1 MVTVQTV
8 LVALCFVLLVY
19 IAFIITIN
27 YFSIGNA
34 NNPFNQFLKLDSG
47 LYNSISTG
55 TDYIHQA
62 DTSRSATTTLLN
74 GLNFTKGQFVLLYD
88 TTPYASKGH
97 LTITLPCNKDNP
109 AQPIFQALVGRAPAL
124 FAMPL
129 GYLENISSA
138 PTMCVY
144 HGQFGF
150 GDPVTDLAL
159 KYIGDQNITLKG
171 PYSAI
176 ISSQEQY
183 IPKAKSF
190 EELQHAEMSK

>member
-1 MVTVQTV
+1 MARVQTI

-19 IAFIITIN
+19 IALIITIN
-27 YFSIGNA
+27 YITGNE

-55 TDYIHQA
+55 TNYIHQA
-62 DTSRSATTTLLN
+62 DTSRSTTTILLN
-74 GLNFTKGQFVLLYD
+74 GLNFSKGQFILLAD
-88 TTPYASKGH
+88 TTPFASKGH
-97 LTITLPCNKDNP
+97 LAITLPCNKDNP
-109 AQPIFQALVGRAPAL
+109 AQPIFQALVGRAPDV

-129 GYLENISSA
+129 GYLENISSV
-138 PTMCVY
+138 PTICVY

-159 KYIGDQNITLKG
+159 KYVGDQNITLQG

-176 ISSQEQY
+176 ISSQEEY

-190 EELQHAEMSK
+190 EELQHSQMTK

>member
-1 MVTVQTV
+1 MARVQTI

-27 YFSIGNA
+27 YITGNE

-55 TDYIHQA
+55 TNYIHQA
-62 DTSRSATTTLLN
+62 DTSRSTTTILLD
-74 GLNFTKGQFVLLYD
+74 GLNFSKGQFILLAD

-97 LTITLPCNKDNP
+97 LAITLPCNKGNP
-109 AQPIFQALVGRAPAL
+109 AQPIFQALVGRAPDV

-129 GYLENISSA
+129 GYLENISSV

-144 HGQFGF
+144 HGQYGF

-159 KYIGDQNITLKG
+159 KYIGDENITLKG

-176 ISSQEQY
+176 ISSQEEY

-190 EELQHAEMSK
+190 EELQHAQMTK

>member
-1 MVTVQTV
+1 
-8 LVALCFVLLVY
+8 LLLY

-27 YFSIGNA
+27 YFVENENNA
-34 NNPFNQFLKLDSG
+34 FNQFLNLDSG

-55 TDYIHQA
+55 TNYIHQA
-62 DTSRSATTTLLN
+62 DTSRSTTTTLLN
-74 GLNFTKGQFVLLYD
+74 GLNFSKGQFILLAD

-97 LTITLPCNKDNP
+97 LAITLPCNKDNP
-109 AQPIFQALVGRAPAL
+109 AQPLFQALVGRAPDV

-129 GYLENISSA
+129 GYLEDISSV
-138 PTMCVY
+138 PSMCVY

-159 KYIGDQNITLKG
+159 KYIGEQNITLKG

-176 ISSQEQY
+176 ISSQEEY

-190 EELQHAEMSK
+190 EELQHVQMIK

>member
-1 MVTVQTV
+1 MPRVQTI

-27 YFSIGNA
+27 YITGNE
-34 NNPFNQFLKLDSG
+34 NSPFNQFLKLDSG

-55 TDYIHQA
+55 TNYIHQA
-62 DTSRSATTTLLN
+62 DTSRSTTTTLLN
-74 GLNFTKGQFVLLYD
+74 GLNFSKGQFILLAD

-97 LTITLPCNKDNP
+97 LAVALPCNKDNP
-109 AQPIFQALVGRAPAL
+109 AQPIFQALVGRAPDV

-129 GYLENISSA
+129 GYLENISSI

-159 KYIGDQNITLKG
+159 KYVGDQNITLKG

-176 ISSQEQY
+176 ISSQEEY

-190 EELQHAEMSK
+190 EELQHAQMTK

>member
-1 MVTVQTV
+1 MARVQSV
-8 LVALCFVLLVY
+8 LVALCFILLLY

-27 YFSIGNA
+27 YFVENENNA
-34 NNPFNQFLKLDSG
+34 FNQFLNLDSG

-55 TDYIHQA
+55 TNYIHQA
-62 DTSRSATTTLLN
+62 DTSRSTTTTLLN
-74 GLNFTKGQFVLLYD
+74 GLNFSKGQFILLAD

-97 LTITLPCNKDNP
+97 LAITLPCNKDNP
-109 AQPIFQALVGRAPAL
+109 AQPLFQALVGRAPDV

-129 GYLENISSA
+129 GYLEDISSV
-138 PTMCVY
+138 PSMCVY

-159 KYIGDQNITLKG
+159 KYIGEQNITLKG

-176 ISSQEQY
+176 ISSQEEY

-190 EELQHAEMSK
+190 EELQHVQMIK

>member
-1 MVTVQTV
+1 MVAVQTV

-27 YFSIGNA
+27 YFIGNA

-62 DTSRSATTTLLN
+62 DTSRSTTTTLLN

-97 LTITLPCNKDNP
+97 LAITLPCNKDNP

-159 KYIGDQNITLKG
+159 KYTGDQNITLKG

-190 EELQHAEMSK
+190 EELQHTQMSK

>member
-1 MVTVQTV
+1 MARVQTI

-27 YFSIGNA
+27 YITGND
-34 NNPFNQFLKLDSG
+34 NSPFNQFLKLDSG

-55 TDYIHQA
+55 TNYIHQA
-62 DTSRSATTTLLN
+62 DTSRSTTTTLLD
-74 GLNFTKGQFVLLYD
+74 GLNFSKGQFVLLAD

-97 LTITLPCNKDNP
+97 LSITLPCNKDNP
-109 AQPIFQALVGRAPAL
+109 AQPIFQALVGRAPDL

-129 GYLENISSA
+129 GYLENISSV

-159 KYIGDQNITLKG
+159 KYVGDQNITLKG

-176 ISSQEQY
+176 ISSQEEY

-190 EELQHAEMSK
+190 EELQHAQMTK

>member
-19 IAFIITIN
+19 IGYIITLN

-62 DTSRSATTTLLN
+62 DTSRSTTTTLLN

-97 LTITLPCNKDNP
+97 LAITLPCNKDNP
-109 AQPIFQALVGRAPAL
+109 AQPIFQALVGRAPVCL
-124 FAMPL
+124 Q
-129 GYLENISSA
+129 
-138 PTMCVY
+138 C
-144 HGQFGF
+144 H
-150 GDPVTDLAL
+150 LA
-159 KYIGDQNITLKG
+159 T
-171 PYSAI
+171 
-176 ISSQEQY
+176 
-183 IPKAKSF
+183 
-190 EELQHAEMSK
+190 

>member
-19 IAFIITIN
+19 IGYIITLN

-62 DTSRSATTTLLN
+62 DTSKSTTTTLLN

-97 LTITLPCNKDNP
+97 LAITLPCNKDNP
-109 AQPIFQALVGRAPAL
+109 AQPIFQALVGRAPDL

-150 GDPVTDLAL
+150 GR
-159 KYIGDQNITLKG
+159 
-171 PYSAI
+171 
-176 ISSQEQY
+176 SSHR
-183 IPKAKSF
+183 SGT
-190 EELQHAEMSK
+190 

>member
-1 MVTVQTV
+1 MTRVQTV

-27 YFSIGNA
+27 FFIRNQNS
-34 NNPFNQFLKLDSG
+34 PFNQFLKLDSG

-55 TDYIHQA
+55 TNYIHQA
-62 DTSRSATTTLLN
+62 DTSRSTTTTLLD
-74 GLNFTKGQFVLLYD
+74 GLNFSKGQFILLAD

-97 LTITLPCNKDNP
+97 LAITLPCNKDNP
-109 AQPIFQALVGRAPAL
+109 AQPIFQALVGRAPDV

-129 GYLENISSA
+129 GYLENISSV

-159 KYIGDQNITLKG
+159 KYVGDQNITLKG

-176 ISSQEQY
+176 ISSQEEY

-190 EELQHAEMSK
+190 EELQHAQMTK

>member
-1 MVTVQTV
+1 MARVQTI

-27 YFSIGNA
+27 YITGNE
-34 NNPFNQFLKLDSG
+34 NSPFNQFLKLDSG

-55 TDYIHQA
+55 TNYIHQA
-62 DTSRSATTTLLN
+62 DTGRSTTTTLLN
-74 GLNFTKGQFVLLYD
+74 GLNFSKGQFILLAD

-97 LTITLPCNKDNP
+97 LAITLPCNKDNP
-109 AQPIFQALVGRAPAL
+109 AQPIFQALVGRAPDV
-124 FAMPL
+124 FTMPL
-129 GYLENISSA
+129 GYLENISSV

-159 KYIGDQNITLKG
+159 KYVGDQNITLKG

-176 ISSQEQY
+176 ISSQEEY

-190 EELQHAEMSK
+190 EELQHAQMTK

>member
-1 MVTVQTV
+1 MARVQTI

-27 YFSIGNA
+27 YIKGNE
-34 NNPFNQFLKLDSG
+34 NSPFNQFLKLDSG

-55 TDYIHQA
+55 TNYIHQA
-62 DTSRSATTTLLN
+62 DTSRSTTTTLLD
-74 GLNFTKGQFVLLYD
+74 GLNFSKGQFILLAD

-97 LTITLPCNKDNP
+97 LAITLPCNKDNH
-109 AQPIFQALVGRAPAL
+109 AQPIFQALVGRAPDV

-129 GYLENISSA
+129 GYLENISSV

-159 KYIGDQNITLKG
+159 KYIGDENITLKG

-176 ISSQEQY
+176 ISSQEEY

-190 EELQHAEMSK
+190 EELQHAQMTK

>member
-1 MVTVQTV
+1 MARVQTI

-27 YFSIGNA
+27 YITGNE
-34 NNPFNQFLKLDSG
+34 NSPFNQFLKLDSG

-55 TDYIHQA
+55 TNYIHQA
-62 DTSRSATTTLLN
+62 DTSRSTTTILLN
-74 GLNFTKGQFVLLYD
+74 GLNFSKGQFILLAD
-88 TTPYASKGH
+88 TTPFASKGH
-97 LTITLPCNKDNP
+97 LAITLPCNKDNP
-109 AQPIFQALVGRAPAL
+109 AQPIFQALVGRAPDV

-129 GYLENISSA
+129 GYLENISSV
-138 PTMCVY
+138 PTICVY

-159 KYIGDQNITLKG
+159 KYVGDQNITLKG

-176 ISSQEQY
+176 ISSQEEY

-190 EELQHAEMSK
+190 EELQHAQMTK

>member
-1 MVTVQTV
+1 MARVQTI

-27 YFSIGNA
+27 YITGNE
-34 NNPFNQFLKLDSG
+34 NSPFNQFLKLDSG

-55 TDYIHQA
+55 TNYIHQA
-62 DTSRSATTTLLN
+62 DTSRSTTTTLLN
-74 GLNFTKGQFVLLYD
+74 GLNFSKGQFILLAD
-88 TTPYASKGH
+88 TTPFASKGH
-97 LTITLPCNKDNP
+97 LAITLPCNKDNP
-109 AQPIFQALVGRAPAL
+109 AQPIFQALVGRAPDV

-129 GYLENISSA
+129 GYLENISSV
-138 PTMCVY
+138 PTICVY

-159 KYIGDQNITLKG
+159 KYVGDQNITLKG

-176 ISSQEQY
+176 ISSQEEY

-190 EELQHAEMSK
+190 EELQHSQMTK

>member
-1 MVTVQTV
+1 MARVQTI

-27 YFSIGNA
+27 YITGNESS
-34 NNPFNQFLKLDSG
+34 PYNQFLKLDSG

-55 TDYIHQA
+55 TNYIHQA
-62 DTSRSATTTLLN
+62 DTSRSTTTTLLN
-74 GLNFTKGQFVLLYD
+74 GLNFSKGQFILLAD

-97 LTITLPCNKDNP
+97 LAITLPCNKDNP
-109 AQPIFQALVGRAPAL
+109 AQPIFQALVGRAPDV

-129 GYLENISSA
+129 GYLENISSV

-159 KYIGDQNITLKG
+159 KYVGDQNITLKG

-176 ISSQEQY
+176 ISSQEEY

-190 EELQHAEMSK
+190 EELQHASMTK

>member
-19 IAFIITIN
+19 IGYIITLN

-62 DTSRSATTTLLN
+62 DTSRSTTTTLLN

-97 LTITLPCNKDNP
+97 LAITLPCNKDNP
-109 AQPIFQALVGRAPAL
+109 AQPIFQCSGR
-124 FAMPL
+124 
-129 GYLENISSA
+129 
-138 PTMCVY
+138 
-144 HGQFGF
+144 
-150 GDPVTDLAL
+150 
-159 KYIGDQNITLKG
+159 
-171 PYSAI
+171 
-176 ISSQEQY
+176 
-183 IPKAKSF
+183 
-190 EELQHAEMSK
+190 